1 MKNNNNLMF
10 KCLFPLLA
18 FGILIAS
25 GCNKDDDDTGGDPQ
39 ELITTVLLEFSP
51 ASGTPLTFSF
61 KDVDGIGGNA
71 PLVDNIALAAN
82 TTYTLR
88 VKFLDESQAGNVE
101 DITAEVSG
109 ESAVHLVCFGAEG
122 GVPLPAVQDTD
133 TNGKP
138 LGLVS
143 QVVTT
148 AAGTG
153 KLTVSLKHE
162 PDKGAAAPCNTGET
176 DVEVIFYV
184 TIL

>member
-1 MKNNNNLMF
+1 MISRYL
-10 KCLFPLLA
+10 LPLLA
-18 FGILIAS
+18 LGVLATA

-39 ELITTVLLEFSP
+39 ELITTVQLEFSP

-61 KDVDGIGGNA
+61 KDVDGIGGSA
-71 PLVDNIALAAN
+71 PVVDNIALSAN

-88 VKFLDESQAGNVE
+88 VKFLDESQAGNVD

-109 ESAVHLVCFGAEG
+109 ESAAHLVCFDTEG

-148 AAGTG
+148 AAGIG

-176 DVEVIFYV
+176 DVEVTFDV